1 MENNK
6 VTLTFILTDP
16 SKPFEFRGKT
26 YTSKTGFF
34 GVEVGEEEADSIIEE
49 SRKTSEYDLVKDS
62 RNRFDPAII
71 QMFKEKFKKSDGE

>member
-1 MENNK
+1 MIAIIKNNK

-16 SKPFEFRGKT
+16 SKPFEFRGET

-49 SRKTSEYDLVKDS
+49 SRKTSDYNLAKDS
-62 RNRFDPAII
+62 RHRFKMP
-71 QMFKEKFKKSDGE
+71 KY